1 MHALGFRRQTI
12 RHRSTPSKPNMQL
25 LGAAQSSIMRLLT
38 LTFVCELMTM
48 TASED
53 PATVQD
59 GYAPTASPCRT

>member
-12 RHRSTPSKPNMQL
+12 RHRSTPSKQNMQL

-38 LTFVCELMTM
+38 LTFVCKLMTM

-53 PATVQD
+53 PATV
-59 GYAPTASPCRT
+59 